1 MENIAE
7 IPQEITNRI
16 IMWYSYSTSGYLSK
30 DYKNTNSYIYI
41 YIYMYTYTCVFIAVT
56 YHSQES
62 KYPSMDELTKKM

>member
-41 YIYMYTYTCVFIAVT
+41 YVYIHLCI
-56 YHSQES
+56 HCSNL
-62 KYPSMDELTKKM
+62 P